1 MMNPIQTKPTLYA
14 FPITWAYVIAMT
26 ATIIKVD
33 HTEASL
39 GVGFV
44 LAAIVLYMLQYT
56 WARTYTIK
64 DKQLIFYNRLG
75 GKRQVIKLNHI
86 VNTRQKPIWLNV
98 GHLELRLSNGYSFI
112 LRNIKL
118 DSDVANHLARAGV

>member
-1 MMNPIQTKPTLYA
+1 MKDQIKPTLYA

-33 HTEASL
+33 NTQASL

-56 WARTYTIK
+56 WARSYTIK
-64 DKQLIFYNRLG
+64 NNQLIIYTRLG
-75 GKRQVIKLNHI
+75 GKRQVISLNRI
-86 VNTRQKPIWLNV
+86 VNTKQKTIWLNV
-98 GHLELRLSNGYSFI
+98 GHLELYLSNGCRFK
-112 LRNIKL
+112 LHNIKL
-118 DSDVANHLARAGV
+118 DSDVAKQLVGAVA

>member
-1 MMNPIQTKPTLYA
+1 MNPIQTKPTLYA

-33 HTEASL
+33 NTQASL
-39 GVGFV
+39 GLGFV

-56 WARTYTIK
+56 WARSYTIK
-64 DKQLIFYNRLG
+64 NNQLIFYNRLG
-75 GKRQVIKLNHI
+75 GKRQVISLNQI

-98 GHLELRLSNGYSFI
+98 GHLELYLTNGYHLK

-118 DSDVANHLARAGV
+118 DSDVVKQLESAVA

>member
-1 MMNPIQTKPTLYA
+1 MKDQIRPTLYA

-26 ATIIKVD
+26 ATIIKVEY
-33 HTEASL
+33 TEASL
-39 GVGFV
+39 GLGLV
-44 LAAIVLYMLQYT
+44 LAAMVFYMLQYT

-75 GKRQVIKLNHI
+75 GKRQVINLSHI

-98 GHLELRLSNGYSFI
+98 GHFELRLRNGYPFT

-118 DSDVANHLARAGV
+118 DSEVVKQLVGAAV